1 MEKIF
6 KYGFKIKPKNMKIWH
21 VVLATNPASKTITEL
36 ELQITYAPVNMANVE
51 EPYCTKLTV
60 QDNEQSIDFAL
71 KQLQN
76 AIKSWENGEIMTI
89 FDEQNNIK
97 NLKHISQRG
106 SKNGK

>member
-6 KYGFKIKPKNMKIWH
+6 KYGFVIKPKNMKIWH

-60 QDNEQSIDFAL
+60 QDNEQSIVFAIE
-71 KQLQN
+71 QLEN
-76 AIKSWENGEIMTI
+76 AIYSWENGEIMTI
-89 FDEQNNIK
+89 FDDNNISD
-97 NLKHISQRG
+97 LKHISRKG
-106 SKNGK
+106 VKNGK